1 LEIIVSEAEPE
12 PPHPRLFNIL
22 MRDYEESPLRMVDDL
37 DDLDDRT
44 EGDYDVNK
52 WYPEDGSSD
61 RD

>member
-1 LEIIVSEAEPE
+1 MS
-12 PPHPRLFNIL
+12 
-22 MRDYEESPLRMVDDL
+22 DYEESPLRMVDDL
-37 DDLDDRT
+37 GDLDDRT